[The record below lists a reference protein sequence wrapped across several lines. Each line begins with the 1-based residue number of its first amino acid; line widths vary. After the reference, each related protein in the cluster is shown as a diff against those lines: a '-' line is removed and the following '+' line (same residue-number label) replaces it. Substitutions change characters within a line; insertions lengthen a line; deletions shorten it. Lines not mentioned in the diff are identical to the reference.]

1 MTTAHDYASAHAS
14 RFLDELKDLL
24 RIPSISTLPQHA
36 ADVQRAAEWL
46 AADMRRIGMDSA
58 EIIHMPGGR
67 CPLVLGE
74 WRGAG
79 PDAPTVLVY
88 CHYDVQPAEMADG
101 WDSPPFEPVER
112 DGKLIARGAVDSK
125 LHVMAHLK
133 AVESLLASPGG
144 APVNIRLLFEGEE
157 ESGSETINAFV
168 RQHADRLRA
177 DVGVVSDGTI
187 IAADQ
192 PSLIVGLRGI
202 ITLEVRLRGPHQDLH
217 SGHYGGVVHNPIQ
230 ALAEIIAQ
238 LHDANG
244 TVTVPGFYDDVQPID
259 EADRAA
265 LRAALPWVESE
276 WHQVAAAPQV
286 WGEAEYNLHERV
298 GVRPTLE
305 INGISGGYAA
315 EGFKTVLP
323 AHALAKISC
332 RLVAGQNP
340 QRVAAAVRD
349 HILSIA
355 PPTVSAEV
363 LVLEDGAPAFVL
375 KRDTRAVQAA
385 SAAYESAWGKA
396 PIYEWAGGSVPITYA
411 LADCVDEVVLMG
423 YGTKSGR
430 AHGPNENIYLSAFE
444 RGIQASIH
452 FYTEYAARRRA

>member
-1 MTTAHDYASAHAS
+1 MTTADYYARANAN
-14 RFLDELKDLL
+14 RFLEELKALL

-36 ADVQRAAEWL
+36 DDVLRAAEWL
-46 AADMRRIGMDSA
+46 VADMRRIGMDSA

-74 WRGAG
+74 WNGAG
-79 PDAPTVLVY
+79 PDAPTALVY

-101 WDSPPFEPVER
+101 WDTPPFEPVER
-112 DGKLIARGAVDSK
+112 DGKLFARGAVDSK

-133 AVESLLASPGG
+133 AVESLLASSDGS
-144 APVNIRLLFEGEE
+144 PVNIKLLFEGEE

-168 RQHADRLRA
+168 REHADRLRA

-187 IAADQ
+187 ITAEQ

-202 ITLEVRLRGPHQDLH
+202 VTLEVRLRGPRQDLH
-217 SGHYGGVVHNPIQ
+217 SGHYGGTVHNPAQ
-230 ALAEIIAQ
+230 ALAEIITQ

-244 TVTVPGFYDDVQPID
+244 TVTVPGFYDDVQPIS
-259 EADRAA
+259 EADREH
-265 LRAALPWVESE
+265 LRAALPWVEAE
-276 WHQVAAAPQV
+276 WRQVAGPPQE
-286 WGEAEYNLHERV
+286 WGEREFNLHERI

-323 AHALAKISC
+323 ARAVAKISC
-332 RLVAGQNP
+332 RLVASQDPG
-340 QRVAAAVRD
+340 RVAAAVRD
-349 HILSIA
+349 HILEIA
-355 PPTVSAEV
+355 PPTVACEV
-363 LVLEDGAPAFVL
+363 IILEQGAPAFVL
-375 KRDTRAVQAA
+375 DRETRAVQAA
-385 SAAYESAWGKA
+385 SVAYEKGWGKP

-411 LADCVDEVVLMG
+411 LAECVDEVVLMG

-430 AHGPNENIYLSAFE
+430 AHGPNENIHLNAFE
-444 RGIQASIH
+444 RGIHTTMH
-452 FYTEYAARRRA
+452 FYSEYAARWR

>member
-1 MTTAHDYASAHAS
+1 MTTAHDYASAHAN
-14 RFLDELKDLL
+14 RFLDEFKDLL

-36 ADVQRAAEWL
+36 VDVQRAAEWL

-74 WRGAG
+74 WHGAG
-79 PDAPTVLVY
+79 PDAPTALVY

-101 WDSPPFEPVER
+101 WDSAPFEPVER
-112 DGKLIARGAVDSK
+112 DGKLFARGAVDSK
-125 LHVMAHLK
+125 LHVMVHLK
-133 AVESLLASPGG
+133 AVESLLASPDGS
-144 APVNIRLLFEGEE
+144 PVNIRLLFEGEE

-187 IAADQ
+187 ITVDQ
-192 PSLIVGLRGI
+192 PSLIVALRGI
-202 ITLEVRLRGPHQDLH
+202 ITMEVRLHGPRQDLH

-238 LHDANG
+238 LHDDNG
-244 TVTVPGFYDDVQPID
+244 TVTVPGFYDDVRPITD
-259 EADRAA
+259 IDRQH
-265 LRAALPWVESE
+265 LRAALPWVEAE
-276 WHQVAAAPQV
+276 WRHVADPPQV
-286 WGEAEYNLHERV
+286 WGEREFNLHERI

-323 AHALAKISC
+323 ARALAKLSC
-332 RLVAGQNP
+332 RLVADQAP

-349 HILSIA
+349 YILSIA
-355 PPTVSAEV
+355 PPTVNCEV
-363 LVLEDGAPAFVL
+363 LILDEGAPAFVL
-375 KRDTRAVQAA
+375 DRDTRAVQAA
-385 SAAYESAWGKA
+385 TVAYEKGWGRA

-411 LADCVDEVVLMG
+411 LARCVDEVVLMG

-444 RGIQASIH
+444 RGILTTIH
-452 FYTEYAARRRA
+452 FYSEYAARWR